1 MSEIKSSRMPG
12 TRFSV
17 LIRNKGQFSINEISS
32 ESCDVSEHSS
42 TYTYT
47 DGIIEHQFQP
57 QLIRKED
64 NIEALHALLVSLNH
78 GEPMPN
84 ETTEMYFKGG
94 HQLVKQ
100 YKKIIGA
107 PDLPIEELDPFLFLE
122 YIWLQEP
129 KLTKDSWAQIRMS
142 ALVILPCFT
151 GICIVAAFLILFGDD
166 EMYAALSE

>member
-32 ESCDVSEHSS
+32 ESCDVSEHNS

-57 QLIRKED
+57 ELIRKED
-64 NIEALHALLVSLNH
+64 NIKKLPVLLASLNN

-84 ETTEMYFKGG
+84 ETTEMYLKRG
-94 HQLVKQ
+94 HQLVNQ
-100 YKKIIGA
+100 YKKFIGA
-107 PDLPIEELDPFLFLE
+107 PDLPIGELDPYQFLE

-129 KLTKDSWAQIRMS
+129 KFTKDSWAQIRKS

-151 GICIVAAFLILFGDD
+151 RICIVAAFLILFVDD

>member
-1 MSEIKSSRMPG
+1 MPG

-17 LIRNKGQFSINEISS
+17 LIRKKGQFSINEISG

-42 TYTYT
+42 TYTCT

-57 QLIRKED
+57 ELIQKED
-64 NIEALHALLVSLNH
+64 NTKTLQALLVSLNH

-84 ETTEMYFKGG
+84 ETTEMYLKRG

-122 YIWLQEP
+122 YIWLQE
-129 KLTKDSWAQIRMS
+129 TQIDKRFMGSNSNECSSDFTLFYWYMYYGPHFLFYS
-142 ALVILPCFT
+142 AMT
-151 GICIVAAFLILFGDD
+151 RCI
-166 EMYAALSE
+166 